1 MFTIDGITYNVF
13 CDIER
18 QVEIKGSDL
27 SGMLLNK
34 QNYKDVL
41 GSYIQ
46 YTISM
51 AIPVTEM
58 AAYAE
63 LYEKLTDPVATHQI
77 TMPYNNTTITFDGTI
92 ETVSDR
98 YFNKSNDISKGVW
111 RGTQFTAIGATPIKL
126 PV

>member
-58 AAYAE
+58 ANYAE

-77 TMPYNNTTITFDGTI
+77 TMPYNNTTITF
-92 ETVSDR
+92 
-98 YFNKSNDISKGVW
+98 FKS
-111 RGTQFTAIGATPIKL
+111 
-126 PV
+126 

>member
-34 QNYKDVL
+34 RNFKDVL

-46 YTISM
+46 YTVSM

-77 TMPYNNTTITFDGTI
+77 TMPYNNTMITFDGTI